1 MSEKTIMDVSR
12 WQGNVDWKKVKASG
26 TVDGVMLRVLGSKGG
41 KPYVD
46 PTFERNY
53 AACAARGIP
62 VGGYYYTCAVTSRQT
77 EAELNAL
84 RAALRGKTFQLPLAI
99 DVEDAR
105 LRSLSPAALAQR
117 VAQAAAQLE
126 AWNLY
131 AMVYTYTNFA
141 DTALAMDALTA
152 YDLWLAD
159 YRGKRPTRP
168 HGMWQYTSTGHVA
181 GIDGPVDLSR
191 AYKDYP
197 AIIKKAGL
205 GKMKGA

>member
-1 MSEKTIMDVSR
+1 MSKKTIMDVSR
-12 WQGNVDWKKVKASG
+12 WQGSIDWDAVKASG

-77 EAELNAL
+77 ETELNAL

-99 DVEDAR
+99 DVEDTR

-117 VAQAAAQLE
+117 VVQAAAQLE

-159 YRGKRPTRP
+159 YRGKRPTRK

-191 AYKDYP
+191 VYKDYP

>member
-1 MSEKTIMDVSR
+1 MAEIMDVSR
-12 WQGNVDWKKVKASG
+12 WQGSIDWDAVKRSG
-26 TVDGVMLRVLGSKGG
+26 KIDGVMLRVLGSRNGQ
-41 KPYVD
+41 PYPD
-46 PTFERNY
+46 PQFERNH
-53 AACAARGIP
+53 AACTARGIP

-77 EAELNAL
+77 GAELNAL

-141 DTALAMDALTA
+141 DTALDMAALAA
-152 YDLWLAD
+152 YDLWIAD
-159 YRGKRPTRP
+159 YRGKRPTRR
-168 HGMWQYTSTGHVA
+168 HGMWQYTSSGKIHGVS
-181 GIDGPVDLSR
+181 GPVDLSH
-191 AYKDYP
+191 AYKDYA
-197 AIIKKAGL
+197 AIIQRAGL
-205 GKMKGA
+205 GQVRW

>member
-1 MSEKTIMDVSR
+1 MANKTILDVSR
-12 WQGNVDWKKVKASG
+12 WQGRIDWDAVKASG

-41 KPYVD
+41 KPSLD
-46 PTFERNY
+46 PTFEANY
-53 AACAARGIP
+53 ATCIKRGIP

-84 RAALRGKTFQLPLAI
+84 RATLRGKTFQLPLAI

-159 YRGKRPTRP
+159 YRGKRPTRK

-181 GIDGPVDLSR
+181 GIDGPVDLNR